1 MVARS
6 LSRFSLSSTRVS
18 GWRDGGCPCLAACGW
33 KERRGERLAVR
44 LRGSEPLLQVR
55 ARVPAGRGGLGGQ
68 ALPRDGAVGAHALA
82 RRARRDGRPGGGG
95 WIVGPLAARGDR
107 LCRGQHAA
115 LLRHRARG
123 AAGAGT
129 PLVMICL
136 PPQSTPPH
144 THSSRHGPQHTQHTA
159 STAATPHYP
168 QGRGQTPADAPT
180 PLKQSMLT
188 PFGGPRPR
196 FGAKARERWL
206 LRIPKGWGA
215 IRHSRGILVRR
226 GNNYDGMYSAISS
239 SSSSSRSSSSS
250 SNRCSQ

>member
-168 QGRGQTPADAPT
+168 QGRRQTPADAPT
-180 PLKQSMLT
+180 PLKRSMLT
-188 PFGGPRPR
+188 PFGGPRPLHDMLILR
-196 FGAKARERWL
+196 GCCARINHPFIPRVHLHCPPWCNTIARL
-206 LRIPKGWGA
+206 LGS
-215 IRHSRGILVRR
+215 IRLPFRPFACMLYTIH
-226 GNNYDGMYSAISS
+226 YW
-239 SSSSSRSSSSS
+239 
-250 SNRCSQ
+250 